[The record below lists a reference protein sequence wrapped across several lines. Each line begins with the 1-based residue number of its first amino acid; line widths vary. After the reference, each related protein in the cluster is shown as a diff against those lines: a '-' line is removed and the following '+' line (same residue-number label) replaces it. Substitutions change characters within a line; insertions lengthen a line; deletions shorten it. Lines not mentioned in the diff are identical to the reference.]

1 MTFNESPISSVDRAW
16 LESQIAGP
24 VLTPDDPGYTAE
36 TATFNLTLPHR
47 PAVVIGAT
55 HSGDVQN
62 AVRFAA
68 RRNRPV
74 SVNATGHG
82 AVVSA
87 DGTVMI
93 TTKRM
98 NGVSI
103 NRVESTGRIQA
114 GVRWHEVISA
124 AAKVGLAPMAG
135 SSPLVG
141 AVAYTL
147 GGGLSPTLGRTH
159 GYAADHVRSVEL
171 VTADGV
177 LRHLTAEKE
186 PDLFWA
192 VRGGKGNFGVVTAL
206 EFDLFP
212 ITRLYGGGLYY
223 HADDISA
230 VLRAWRSW
238 AATAPEELSTSFVL
252 LRLPDLEFVP
262 EPMRGRL
269 TLHVRVSYL
278 GPADTGAA
286 LVAPLRSVA
295 TPFIDTVQEMPF
307 TEIASIH
314 NDPTEPAV
322 AIDRTMLL
330 RDLPEEALETLLGLA
345 GPAASAG
352 DALMMVEV
360 RLLGGAL
367 SRAPQTPNAVGNR
380 DAGFNLFMA
389 SIPAPVPGDPERI
402 RGALE
407 RLLDRMAPWGTGGA
421 YANFLSTEDTTPEL
435 VKQAFTAESYRRLAE
450 IKRRYDPANLFRIN
464 HNVPPAA

>member
-1 MTFNESPISSVDRAW
+1 VTFNE
-16 LESQIAGP
+16 LHTQIDGP
-24 VLTPDDPGYTAE
+24 VLTPGDPGYAAE
-36 TATFNLTLPHR
+36 TATFNLTLQHL
-47 PAVVIGAT
+47 PAVVVGAA

-68 RRNRPV
+68 RRNLPV

-87 DGTVMI
+87 DGSLMI
-93 TTKRM
+93 TTRRM

-103 NRVESTGRIQA
+103 DQAASSAKIQA
-114 GVRWHEVISA
+114 GVCWHEVITA
-124 AAKVGLAPMAG
+124 AAKAGLAPMAG

-159 GYAADHVRSVEL
+159 GYAADHVRSVDL

-177 LRHLTAEKE
+177 LRHLTPEKE
-186 PDLFWA
+186 ADLFWA

-206 EFDLFP
+206 EFGLFP
-212 ITRLYGGGLYY
+212 ITRLYGGGLFY
-223 HADDISA
+223 HADDIPA
-230 VLRAWRSW
+230 VLRTWRSW
-238 AATAPEELSTSFVL
+238 AATVPEDLTTSFVL

-278 GPADTGAA
+278 GSADVGAA
-286 LVAPLRSVA
+286 LVAPLRTVA
-295 TPFIDTVQEMPF
+295 APFLDTVQEMPF
-307 TEIASIH
+307 SEIATIH

-330 RDLPEEALETLLGLA
+330 RDLPEESLDTLLELA
-345 GPAASAG
+345 GPAAAAE

-367 SRAPQTPNAVGNR
+367 SRTPKVPNAVGNR

-389 SIPAPVPGDPERI
+389 SIPAPVPGDVERI

-407 RLLDRMAPWGTGGA
+407 RMLDRMAPWGTGGA

-435 VKQAFTAESYRRLAE
+435 VKKAFTADAYQRLAD
-450 IKRRYDPANLFRIN
+450 IKRRYDPANMFRIN
-464 HNVPPAA
+464 HNVPPAI